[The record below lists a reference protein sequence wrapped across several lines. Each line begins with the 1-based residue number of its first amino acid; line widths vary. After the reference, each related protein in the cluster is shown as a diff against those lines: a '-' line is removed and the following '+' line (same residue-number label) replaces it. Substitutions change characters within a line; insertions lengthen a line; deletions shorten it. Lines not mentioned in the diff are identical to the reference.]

1 MMTEQ
6 TRLLENWQRVLA
18 LSALQPDENVVILD
32 GWDRPRR
39 YKIVA
44 ALACEQMG
52 ASVLYV
58 EVPDPNRLPGSLVP
72 LLEKADLIIDLVF
85 VHDSRIHAVRETGT
99 RVLLVLE
106 PPEILDRLVPTP
118 ADKAAALHAVERIR
132 GARQMHVTSQAG
144 TDLRFDI
151 GQYRVNC
158 QYGYADTPGRWD
170 QWPGAFVSTFAND
183 GSGDGRVVF
192 DRGDMMFPFHRY
204 FNDRVELEIESGW
217 IRHIAGGYEA
227 DLLRSYLDRYE
238 SPDVYAL
245 SHLGWGLSRN
255 ARWEALGQ
263 YPPNTIEGQDG
274 RAFAGNFLFSTGP
287 NASGGGNRKTACHV
301 DMPMRNCTVRLDGT
315 PVVID
320 GKLVEQV
327 PPAPVPA

>member
-1 MMTEQ
+1 
-6 TRLLENWQRVLA
+6 LENWNRVLT
-18 LSALQPDENVVILD
+18 LSALRADEQVVIV
-32 GWDRPRR
+32 DRWAGPGC
-39 YKIVA
+39 YKNVA
-44 ALACEQMG
+44 AMACEQLG
-52 ASVLYV
+52 ASVVYV
-58 EVPDPNRLPGSLVP
+58 EVPDPDRLPASVVP
-72 LLEKADLIIDLVF
+72 LLNAADLVIDLVF
-85 VHDSRIHAVRETGT
+85 IHDSRIHAARETGT

-106 PPEILDRLVPTP
+106 PPEILERLIPTP
-118 ADKAAALHAVERIR
+118 NDKAAALHAVERIR
-132 GARQMHVTSQAG
+132 AARHMHVTSPAG
-144 TDLRFDI
+144 TDLCFEI

-204 FNDRVELEIESGW
+204 FGERVELEIEAGW
-217 IRHIAGGYEA
+217 IRHISGGYEA
-227 DLLRSYLDRYE
+227 DLLRSYMERYE

-255 ARWEALGQ
+255 ARWETLAQ
-263 YPPNTIEGQDG
+263 YPSNTIEGQDG

-287 NASGGGNRKTACHV
+287 NATGGGTRKTPCHV

-315 PVVID
+315 PVVVD
-320 GKLVEQV
+320 GKLVEE
-327 PPAPVPA
+327 APLPLVSA